1 MVSSAKQK
9 KRKKGKKTGSRPA
22 REKRAQT
29 IDLTLRLN
37 VQVEQGK
44 KRAQPRRERV
54 KYIRSRK
61 RQNLREMRQSLPGA
75 GGPQAFSN
83 PAFYGNVKM
92 LTDSAMNQFQNKR
105 YALENQLRESAAEQ
119 KALQLTGRQEA
130 AQHQGNEVAALQAQ
144 LNETIKMF
152 TGVVAHQAG
161 EQGKLKGVAQEKDQ
175 AAIEKAER
183 EEALARVQAYTDK
196 ELKAAIS
203 ARPALQKID
212 WSPGAFSTAKWKEV
226 KTDVQQVL
234 AFQDAQDEADLVAK
248 LKPTHRAQGRTKSR
262 KRTAADEAAAALEQH
277 LDMTPRV
284 EPEPQAAEEED
295 DPFSTPERFEP
306 EPGP

>member
-1 MVSSAKQK
+1 MASAKQK
-9 KRKKGKKTGSRPA
+9 KRKKGKKK
-22 REKRAQT
+22 KRAQT

-105 YALENQLRESAAEQ
+105 YAIENQLRESAAEQ
-119 KALQLTGRQEA
+119 KALQLAGRQEA

-161 EQGKLKGVAQEKDQ
+161 EQGQLKGVAQEKDQ

-183 EEALARVQAYTDK
+183 DDALARVETQYSDD

-203 ARPALQKID
+203 ERPALRSFD
-212 WSPGAFSTAKWKEV
+212 FSPQAFSTDKFREV
-226 KTDVQQVL
+226 KKQMQKVL
-234 AFQDAQDEADLVAK
+234 AFEDPQDEASLLQK
-248 LKPTHRAQGRTKSR
+248 LEKTHRFQGRTKSR
-262 KRTAADEAAAALEQH
+262 KRTAADEAAAALE
-277 LDMTPRV
+277 LTPRV
-284 EPEPQAAEEED
+284 EPEPQAAEEEE

>member
-1 MVSSAKQK
+1 MASAKQK
-9 KRKKGKKTGSRPA
+9 KRKKGKKK
-22 REKRAQT
+22 KRAQT

-37 VQVEQGK
+37 VELEQGK

-54 KYIRSRK
+54 KRITSRK

-105 YALENQLRESAAEQ
+105 YAIENQLRESAAEQ
-119 KALQLTGRQEA
+119 KALQLAGREQA

-161 EQGKLKGVAQEKDQ
+161 EQGKLKGVAQEQGQ

-183 EEALARVQAYTDK
+183 ETALARVETQYSDD

-203 ARPALQKID
+203 ERPALRSFD
-212 WSPGAFSTAKWKEV
+212 FSPQAFSTDKFREV
-226 KTDVQQVL
+226 KKQMQKVL
-234 AFQDAQDEADLVAK
+234 AFEDPQDEASLLQK
-248 LKPTHRAQGRTKSR
+248 LEKTHRFQGRTKSR
-262 KRTAADEAAAALEQH
+262 KRTAADEAAAALE
-277 LDMTPRV
+277 LTPRV

>member
-1 MVSSAKQK
+1 MASSAKHAKKQK
-9 KRKKGKKTGSRPA
+9 KRKKGKKKT
-22 REKRAQT
+22 RAQT

-37 VQVEQGK
+37 VELEQGK
-44 KRAQPRRERV
+44 KRAQPRKERV

-119 KALQLTGRQEA
+119 KALQLADRQEA
-130 AQHQGNEVAALQAQ
+130 AQRQGNEVAALQAQ

-175 AAIEKAER
+175 TAIEKAER
-183 EEALARVQAYTDK
+183 EAALARVETQYSDD

-203 ARPALQKID
+203 ERPALRSFD
-212 WSPGAFSTAKWKEV
+212 FSPQAFSTDKFREV
-226 KTDVQQVL
+226 KKQMQKVL
-234 AFQDAQDEADLVAK
+234 AFEDPQDEASLLKK
-248 LKPTHRAQGRTKSR
+248 LEKTHRFQGRTKSR
-262 KRTAADEAAAALEQH
+262 KRTAAPEPEAAAEG
-277 LDMTPRV
+277 
-284 EPEPQAAEEED
+284 EEEEEA
-295 DPFSTPERFEP
+295 PFSTPPRDP
-306 EPGP
+306 

>member
-1 MVSSAKQK
+1 MAKQK
-9 KRKKGKKTGSRPA
+9 KRKQKKAKKTGSRPA
-22 REKRAQT
+22 REQT
-29 IDLTLRLN
+29 IELTLRLN
-37 VQVEQGK
+37 VELAQGK
-44 KRAQPRRERV
+44 QQRRERV
-54 KYIRSRK
+54 KRLTSRK
-61 RQNLREMRQSLPGA
+61 RQNLREMRRSLPGA
-75 GGPQAFSN
+75 GGPQAFAN

-105 YALENQLRESAAEQ
+105 YAIENQLRESAAEQ
-119 KALQLTGRQEA
+119 KALQLAGREQA

-144 LNETIKMF
+144 LNETIRMF

-161 EQGKLKGVAQEKDQ
+161 EQGKLKGVAQEKTQ
-175 AAIEKAER
+175 TAIEKAER
-183 EEALARVQAYTDK
+183 EAALARVETQYSDD

-203 ARPALQKID
+203 ERPALRSFD
-212 WSPGAFSTAKWKEV
+212 FSPQAFSTDKFREV
-226 KTDVQQVL
+226 KKQMQKVL
-234 AFQDAQDEADLVAK
+234 AFEDPQDEASLLQK
-248 LKPTHRAQGRTKSR
+248 LEKTHRFQGRTKSR

-284 EPEPQAAEEED
+284 APEPEAAAEED